1 MSFLFSSPPV
11 IGQQTL
17 VRNLHFHP
25 CQAVKRLHSASPTR
39 AEAGGAYYSKI
50 LSKIHSVV
58 TVPQICRFQLE
69 VSYQEPGMCLLRL
82 EKRVNTHQWRGNTDV
97 ILTDVRISDKDF
109 KAATEKIFQHTTIN
123 TLVTNEKNINSQQL

>member
-1 MSFLFSSPPV
+1 M
-11 IGQQTL
+11 
-17 VRNLHFHP
+17 
-25 CQAVKRLHSASPTR
+25 
-39 AEAGGAYYSKI
+39 
-50 LSKIHSVV
+50 

-82 EKRVNTHQWRGNTDV
+82 EKRVNTHQWQGNTDV

-109 KAATEKIFQHTTIN
+109 KAATEKIFQHTIIN